1 MKQFDSDIHQLSTQL
16 QNERATVSRAVSQN
30 MELKAQFGE
39 MQDKLIRITNDYAQA
54 EDQKINAL
62 STVAKLS
69 RKIEELVSS

>member
-1 MKQFDSDIHQLSTQL
+1 LKQFDSDIHQLSTQL